1 MAQGGLKRLQGSK
14 DLRQM
19 CIHPSWTLTPTTTG
33 NTDSPAVRETFQLSP
48 FRYIQKEDRFQTVGS
63 EDFHDV
69 GRTAEII
76 AIEGN
81 HTA

>member
-1 MAQGGLKRLQGSK
+1 MF
-14 DLRQM
+14 
-19 CIHPSWTLTPTTTG
+19 IHPSRSLTPTTTG
-33 NTDSPAVRETFQLSP
+33 NTDSPAVRETLQLTP
-48 FRYIQKEDRFQTVGS
+48 FWYIQKEDSFQTVGG

-69 GRTAEII
+69 GGTAEII